1 MNFFLFRITKQN
13 ASFARDFFRS
23 AFIVQKSK
31 IKSSGVEVFF
41 LKPEKKK
48 QKKNTNTR
56 KILKNLIMI
65 KEIGEIYF
73 LATYIKNR
81 NTHV

>member
-1 MNFFLFRITKQN
+1 MNFFLFWITKQN

-41 LKPEKKK
+41 LKPEKNKNKK
-48 QKKNTNTR
+48 KKHEN
-56 KILKNLIMI
+56 
-65 KEIGEIYF
+65 
-73 LATYIKNR
+73 
-81 NTHV
+81 

>member
-1 MNFFLFRITKQN
+1 MNFFLFWITKQN
-13 ASFARDFFRS
+13 ASFARNFLRS

-41 LKPEKKK
+41 LKPEKK

-73 LATYIKNR
+73 LATYIKKR
-81 NTHV
+81 NIHV